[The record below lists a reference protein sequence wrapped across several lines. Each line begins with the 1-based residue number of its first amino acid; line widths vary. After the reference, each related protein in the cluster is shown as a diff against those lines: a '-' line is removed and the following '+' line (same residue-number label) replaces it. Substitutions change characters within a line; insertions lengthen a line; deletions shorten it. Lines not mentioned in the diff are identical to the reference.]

1 MYALGFIAGYLII
14 KRRRVLSEAELE
26 SLMFFVLCGVI
37 LGGRLGYVLF
47 YNLPYYL
54 VHPIEILYTWQ

>member
-1 MYALGFIAGYLII
+1 M
-14 KRRRVLSEAELE
+14 ELE
-26 SLMFFVLCGVI
+26 SLTFHVFLGVI

-54 VHPIEILYTWQ
+54 GHPLDILKTWQ